1 MKLTVIG
8 GGSSYTP
15 ELLDGLF
22 SRLDRIPVSE
32 VWLMDRDET
41 RLAINRGFA
50 ERMAARHGSPF
61 RLHGTTDLRE
71 ALTDARY
78 VITQIRVGQMAA
90 RIADEKLGLKHGIIG
105 QETTGV
111 GGFACAL
118 RTIPRILEVAHL
130 MEEVAPKGFLVNF
143 TNPAGINTE
152 AVLKHSKI
160 RTVGLCNVPIGMI
173 MDVSK
178 YLGCDPQYVTMD
190 YVGLN
195 HLSWVRHF
203 YNKDED
209 ITAAV
214 LDTFVEH
221 ARHEWEEDDTRENMI
236 EAIRSLNMF
245 CNYYLQY
252 FYSTDTVAR
261 TLRNKSCTRGE
272 EVVQV
277 EQALFKKYQ
286 DPDTT
291 EKPEELGKRGGA
303 HYSTAAFLLID
314 AIENDRQSRQVV
326 CCRNNGAV
334 PTFDD
339 DVAVEVSAIIGA
351 DGAKALPQAPPEP
364 SIRGLMQLIK
374 AYESLTVEAAVHGD
388 RDAAFKAMLLNP
400 LMPNARGC
408 RALLDELLEIN
419 RPYLQDTFFKQH

>member
-1 MKLTVIG
+1 MKLAVIG

-22 SRLDRIPVSE
+22 SRLDKIPVSE
-32 VWLMDRDET
+32 VWMMDEDQK
-41 RLAINRGFA
+41 RLDINAGFA
-50 ERMAARHGSPF
+50 RRMSEQHDNPF
-61 RLHGTTDLRE
+61 SVHQTTKLEE
-71 ALTDARY
+71 AVRDAKY
-78 VITQIRVGQMAA
+78 VITQIRVGQMQA
-90 RIADEKLGLKHGIIG
+90 RIADEKLGLKYNIIG

-118 RTIPRILEVAHL
+118 RTVPRILDIAHT
-130 MEEVAPKGFLVNF
+130 MEQLAPDGYLVNF

-173 MDVSK
+173 MDVVK
-178 YLGCDPQYVTMD
+178 YLGGEPEDVTLD

-195 HLSWVRHF
+195 HLSWVRRF
-203 YNKDED
+203 QYKDED
-209 ITAAV
+209 ITERV
-214 LDTFVEH
+214 LETFIKN
-221 ARHEWEEDDTRENMI
+221 AREEWEEEATRENMI
-236 EAIRSLNMF
+236 EAIRSLGMF

-252 FYSTDTVAR
+252 YYSGDTVLD
-261 TLRNKSCTRGE
+261 TLKGKSRTRGE
-272 EVVQV
+272 EVVEV
-277 EQALFKKYQ
+277 ENALFAKYQ
-286 DPDTT
+286 DPALT
-291 EKPEELGKRGGA
+291 EKPEELSKRGGA
-303 HYSTAAFLLID
+303 HYSTAAFMLVD
-314 AIENDRQSRQVV
+314 AIENNRRNRQVV

-339 DVAVEVSAIIGA
+339 DVAVEVSAIIGEN
-351 DGAKALPQAPPEP
+351 GAEAIQQHAPEP

-388 RDAAFKAMLLNP
+388 RNAAFEAMLLHP

-408 RALLDELLEIN
+408 RALLDELLELN
-419 RPYLQDTFFKQH
+419 RPYLQSTFFK